1 MGYKMDYETFRQ
13 EMKKLVEEGLQE
25 KGDYSCSWQPVHKN
39 NVTKTALR
47 IMEKGSRAS
56 IMAYLDLPY
65 QDYLKGQP
73 LSAIS
78 REIIRLNTEK
88 EFPDISTKQ
97 FSDYGEMKGKLRLRL
112 VGREH
117 NEAYLEEGPYRV
129 HPMGAEIL
137 YAELEKTGEGRMGFH
152 VTHEHL
158 ADWGIPE
165 QEAFD
170 TALENSQR
178 EEPIWFQSLAGR
190 IASTL
195 LWEDPGEGPVSKN
208 EMYVLSNQSKDH
220 GAAVLLY
227 PAVPEELHRKMQG
240 DYYILPS
247 SVHEVIILSKET
259 DFTPAALRD
268 MVVEINQEVVSLE
281 DRLGNDVYEFQG
293 RTGTLQK
300 CKIPEK
306 ERTR

>member
-13 EMKKLVEEGLQE
+13 EMKKLIEEGLQE

-47 IMEKGSRAS
+47 IMEKGSRVS

-158 ADWGIPE
+158 ADWGISE

-178 EEPIWFQSLAGR
+178 EDPIWFQSLAGR

-195 LWEDPGEGPVSKN
+195 LWEDPGEGPCP
-208 EMYVLSNQSKDH
+208 
-220 GAAVLLY
+220 GASAGV
-227 PAVPEELHRKMQG
+227 
-240 DYYILPS
+240 
-247 SVHEVIILSKET
+247 
-259 DFTPAALRD
+259 F
-268 MVVEINQEVVSLE
+268 
-281 DRLGNDVYEFQG
+281 
-293 RTGTLQK
+293 
-300 CKIPEK
+300 
-306 ERTR
+306 